1 MNKPD
6 SNLVRDARHQF
17 DLTGAKAAGNSLV
30 PAAKPVRAKVFKSGN
45 SLAVR
50 MPKALG
56 LEAGMELELTIDT
69 CGVLQL
75 RKVEAP
81 KAKLD
86 ISGFWGKAKGI
97 KLAPR
102 RDFDERPSTIAAREA
117 ALKASP
123 SE

>member
-1 MNKPD
+1 MTDQDKNA
-6 SNLVRDARHQF
+6 VRDMRQAF
-17 DLTGAKAAGNSLV
+17 DLSGAAPTADAL
-30 PAAKPVRAKVFKSGN
+30 APVRRVKVFKSGN

-50 MPKALG
+50 MPKGLG
-56 LEAGMELELTIDT
+56 LEAGMELELNVNAN
-69 CGVLQL
+69 GALEL
-75 RKVEAP
+75 RKIEPP

-117 ALKASP
+117 ALKASQ